1 MSDRADAGAAAD
13 ADDII
18 GEESEPVD
26 ERSRM
31 SFLDH
36 LDELRRRIIYSLYA
50 LIACCAVT
58 LYFWDDMFVY
68 LTNYFRQYGGTL
80 IYTRPMAGFVF
91 SMKIGLLAG
100 ALLASPFVFAQIWL
114 FISPGLYRREKRIAI
129 PFVLS
134 STILFAAGATF
145 AHLVA
150 WPAMWKF
157 FASYDGMGGL
167 QYFPNLEET
176 FSLWVK
182 ILLGL
187 GLVFQLPL
195 MVYILAR
202 FGIVTARYMIKQYK
216 YAVLIIVIVA
226 AVITPTADVVT
237 LTIFAAPML
246 LLYAVSIGVAWMFGR
261 PRAGVS
267 ER

>member
-1 MSDRADAGAAAD
+1 MSDRADAATD

-18 GEESEPVD
+18 GESEPVD

-58 LYFWDDMFVY
+58 LYFWNDMFLY
-68 LTNYFRQYGGTL
+68 LTNYFSQYGGTL
-80 IYTRPMAGFVF
+80 MYSRPMAGFVF

-100 ALLASPFVFAQIWL
+100 TLLASPFIFAQVWL
-114 FISPGLYRREKRIAI
+114 FVAPGLYRREKRLVI
-129 PFVLS
+129 PFVLF
-134 STILFAAGATF
+134 STLLFSAGVVF
-145 AHLVA
+145 AHVVA

-157 FASYDGMGGL
+157 FASYEMGGL
-167 QYFPNLEET
+167 KYFPNLDDT

-182 ILLGL
+182 ILVGL
-187 GLVFQLPL
+187 GLVFQMPL
-195 MVYILAR
+195 LIFFLAR
-202 FGIVTARYMIKQYK
+202 FGIVTASYMIRQYK
-216 YAVLIIVIVA
+216 YAILIIVIVA
-226 AVITPTADVVT
+226 ALITPTADVAT

-246 LLYAVSIGVAWMFGR
+246 GLYAISIGVAWMFGR
-261 PRAGVS
+261 RRAGDL
-267 ER
+267 ERK